1 MTTVDLLDAISGV
14 DVKYTDE
21 AATPAPASVAAG
33 NAHPHLSAAKTVAAV
48 VSAALFIGLL
58 TALVFRI
65 VPEFVSPLNGQGGV
79 PAALPSESGKS
90 GDASS
95 ESDLSVAESD
105 QINAD
110 ETEFGET
117 APVSNAAEFAPHD
130 IHESELE
137 KVRDSREFSLKY
149 RGEGSA
155 LLRIFVLY
163 HSGAYRDLVT
173 LVELCDTEG
182 NLLDSFRIQGIAVF
196 CLRENDFSEPYT
208 VLSVFNV
215 CPKKDESV
223 EYAYF
228 DVFAAEAGEREE
240 GGKIGF
246 VRSNGISEY
255 FRFKT
260 AQEQAQ
266 YKSKYS
272 TFINKAKTR
281 LEKLRG
287 ADIVCQTDQFGY
299 STYGSG
305 EKQFGQET
313 VDFFY
318 VNEISSLGEWLY
330 RKS

>member
-21 AATPAPASVAAG
+21 AATPVSASVRAE
-33 NAHPHLSAAKTVAAV
+33 NAHPHPSAAKTVAAV
-48 VSAALFIGLL
+48 ISAALFIGLM
-58 TALVFRI
+58 TALVFRF
-65 VPEFVSPLNGQGGV
+65 VPEYVFPLNGQGGV
-79 PAALPSESGKS
+79 PAALPSESGKA
-90 GDASS
+90 GDAS
-95 ESDLSVAESD
+95 ESD
-105 QINAD
+105 QINAG
-110 ETEFGET
+110 ETEIGET

-137 KVRDSREFSLKY
+137 RVRDSREYPLKY

-163 HSGAYRDLVT
+163 HTGAYRDLVT

-196 CLRENDFSEPYT
+196 CLSENDFSEPYT
-208 VLSVFNV
+208 VISVFNV
-215 CPKKDESV
+215 CPNKDESV
-223 EYAYF
+223 EFAYF

-240 GGKIGF
+240 SGKIGF
-246 VRSNGISEY
+246 VRSNGLSES
-255 FRFKT
+255 FRFNT
-260 AQEQAQ
+260 PQEQAQ
-266 YKSKYS
+266 YKAKY
-272 TFINKAKTR
+272 TAFINKAKTR

-287 ADIVCQTDQFGY
+287 ADIVCLTDQFGY